1 MLWHR
6 IYSTQPSAELATA
19 MLMPTAQVFWKRT
32 RWQVNSWSGLMQT
45 QLLREMMCSV
55 WLPVGATLGSE
66 FCTLCRA
73 ESSVN
78 KNITCSV
85 FVFIFHLMCLL
96 VVFFG
101 LACTAWFKAVV
112 SPGGPGRAGV
122 LQQSWDGLS
131 RRMGCAVGLERMRL
145 EEGCPVFVCFL
156 YVFRHQQPQ
165 QWRADVRVRSSAL
178 KKVDVKTVRLRNRF
192 VHSQKHSDCQVKY
205 QCQGHEK
212 NWDLRLIP
220 VHRELMNHASRRG
233 LRPDLFSPDIEA
245 LNLRSW
251 RPAIWVLV
259 FSQLELLTPGWK
271 QTIHVSVVSSA
282 FILRIHVIIL
292 PYAIYERNNIP

>member
-101 LACTAWFKAVV
+101 LACTELHD
-112 SPGGPGRAGV
+112 SR
-122 LQQSWDGLS
+122 LS
-131 RRMGCAVGLERMRL
+131 SRL
-145 EEGCPVFVCFL
+145 EG
-156 YVFRHQQPQ
+156 
-165 QWRADVRVRSSAL
+165 
-178 KKVDVKTVRLRNRF
+178 
-192 VHSQKHSDCQVKY
+192 
-205 QCQGHEK
+205 
-212 NWDLRLIP
+212 
-220 VHRELMNHASRRG
+220 
-233 LRPDLFSPDIEA
+233 PD
-245 LNLRSW
+245 
-251 RPAIWVLV
+251 VLV
-259 FSQLELLTPGWK
+259 CCSRAEMVYHEEWGAQWVWK
-271 QTIHVSVVSSA
+271 GCVWKKDVQ
-282 FILRIHVIIL
+282 FL
-292 PYAIYERNNIP
+292 